1 MSCCG
6 QKRQQWQQQM
16 TQPQPAPKTPE
27 PVLENPVPLQYNGSH
42 SHMIK
47 GPSTGLLYLFAAN
60 GKSLM
65 VDSRDVTSLLADEN
79 FSLA

>member
-16 TQPQPAPKTPE
+16 IQPQLAPNIPE
-27 PVLENPVPLQYNGSH
+27 PVLENPLPLQYNGSH
-42 SHMIK
+42 SYMIK
-47 GPSTGLLYLFAAN
+47 GPCTGLLYLFAAH
-60 GKSLM
+60 GQSLL
-65 VDSRDVTSLLADEN
+65 VDSRDVASLLADEN

>member
-16 TQPQPAPKTPE
+16 RQPQPAPTMPE
-27 PVLENPVPLQYNGSH
+27 PALEDPVPLLYYGPH
-42 SHMIK
+42 SYMIK
-47 GPSTGLLYLFAAN
+47 GRVSGLLYLFAGN

-65 VDSRDVTSLLADEN
+65 VDSRDVTWLLADDN